1 MQQDRKPASQHVADP
16 AAAEPFALQVEE
28 GQFIQ
33 CIERPQA
40 GIELQAVD
48 DRKWRGQPDVL
59 GSEIAVPIEY
69 EAMTDPIREQLATLP
84 QKAALNIEDAL
95 HCTPIEVEGLVEQ
108 DVPVK
113 NRGLFQ

>member
-1 MQQDRKPASQHVADP
+1 MQQDRKPAAQHIADP

-48 DRKWRGQPDVL
+48 DRKWRGQPDVF
-59 GSEIAVPIEY
+59 GSEIAVPIDY
-69 EAMTDPIREQLATLP
+69 ETMTDSIREQFATFP
-84 QKAALNIEDAL
+84 NKAALSIEDAL
-95 HCTPIEVEGLVEQ
+95 HCTPIQVEGLVEQ
-108 DVPVK
+108 DVPVE
-113 NRGLFQ
+113 NGGLFQ